1 MAKTVTGVGSL
12 HYDFTFG
19 ILTIFTIALVSVLL
33 IKCGNHK
40 GGCAAVMIFYMIA
53 LIMTPYLMLIVCGG
67 NAAVRSQLV
76 LPALTGFYAYV
87 DLNICII
94 FIKRLKNPNNEK
106 SCNDD
111 NQYKKDFKG
120 ILIKAVSAALC
131 FVCVAAAW
139 RETSITES
147 LYYTEKM
154 CYEQDVY
161 IARELISRIDIA
173 RGNEQYPIVV
183 IGTYDFKENN
193 ACVVGETIGRSF
205 FEHDADVEPMFYWST
220 RRVINLMHVLGY
232 DYRQVTDPDMI
243 AVAMA
248 DSKYMP
254 EWPYDNCV
262 QIHDDMIIVKMS
274 DFEE

>member
-1 MAKTVTGVGSL
+1 M
-12 HYDFTFG
+12 
-19 ILTIFTIALVSVLL
+19 
-33 IKCGNHK
+33 
-40 GGCAAVMIFYMIA
+40 
-53 LIMTPYLMLIVCGG
+53 
-67 NAAVRSQLV
+67 
-76 LPALTGFYAYV
+76 
-87 DLNICII
+87 I

-106 SCNDD
+106 SYNDD
-111 NQYKKDFKG
+111 NQDKKDFKG